1 MEKTSTNRPVNLPA
15 FYQRTQAAGRVQLFP
30 VHSAAQNYRFLTNL
44 RSLLIGSLH
53 GGAKDGHLNHTPL
66 MKTPPSSL
74 LILTL
79 AGCFAA
85 THPCAAVPSSSS
97 ASTTQD
103 HTTSGSFQ
111 TSAGIKGTH
120 EETFTVAD
128 SVATDTVV
136 YTSADGTEASTVT
149 TTTKTN
155 TDGTSTVV
163 FSDLDFG
170 ATVTFISTTTYS
182 APVDGSAIGTGTFT
196 AVDGTTGTLTSITTR
211 TGQAN
216 VNSINFTSTAGAL
229 TRQVRLE
236 ERGGPADTLK
246 VADVDVL
253 GTLTSTAM
261 SRFEGMHRPHQ
272 PGMGH

>member
-1 MEKTSTNRPVNLPA
+1 
-15 FYQRTQAAGRVQLFP
+15 
-30 VHSAAQNYRFLTNL
+30 
-44 RSLLIGSLH
+44 
-53 GGAKDGHLNHTPL
+53 
-66 MKTPPSSL
+66 MKTLPSSL

-85 THPCAAVPSSSS
+85 THRSAAASSS
-97 ASTTQD
+97 ATSSTTQD
-103 HTTSGSFQ
+103 HPTSGRFQ
-111 TSAGIKGTH
+111 TSAGLKGSY

-136 YTSADGTEASTVT
+136 YTSADGTETSTVT
-149 TTTKTN
+149 TTTTAN
-155 TDGTSTVV
+155 TDGTTTVA

-170 ATVTFISTTTYS
+170 ATVAFTSTTTYS

-196 AVDGTTGTLTSITTR
+196 AVDGTTGTLVSVTTR

-216 VNSINFTSTAGAL
+216 VNSISFTSAAGAL

-236 ERGGPADTLK
+236 EHGGPGDTLK

-253 GTLTSTAM
+253 GTLTSTTM
-261 SRFEGMHRPHQ
+261 LRFDGRHRPYQ